1 MMAPD
6 AGPGGGHPEDGQHQ
20 MNDTNGHRAR
30 IAVPGAD
37 PRRAALW
44 LTLATIVMGM
54 GYSIVLAP
62 LVRDFHGWWLPPDVW
77 PPLTAARFVSH
88 GAVGQLYS
96 ADPLFVASPFGALVL
111 VPIAWIGRVFH
122 LTDSELSPESYPS
135 LWLVYG
141 PLAFALS
148 VSLFSATRSLL
159 QELWSDLGLLATGR
173 PPRHVW
179 TQMAMVVLVICP
191 AVVVYGHFED
201 LIALA
206 FVMLGIRQLLR
217 RQWTSAA
224 VWFGLAVG
232 FKQWALLGVPLLVAL
247 TPAGSRLRSLAW
259 SLALPGS
266 LMAMMLAMDWG
277 HASQALFAPKA
288 YTTLG
293 HHALWIHPT
302 LTPLV
307 GSPYRA
313 LAFVAAFA
321 IAWRLR
327 GRTDPRIVIAGFAL
341 VFLSR
346 MLFEPVVFS
355 YYTCP
360 GFALL
365 LLHERAR
372 GRSGWRTFLLGTAI
386 QVWFQ
391 IEPGPWLWWGVAL
404 AIMAVMSAPAVADL
418 ARRPLAVTVSGTGAV
433 PATGGVEEGEPE
445 LQPA

>member
-1 MMAPD
+1 MD
-6 AGPGGGHPEDGQHQ
+6 
-20 MNDTNGHRAR
+20 DTQPLLPRTG
-30 IAVPGAD
+30 VSVED
-37 PRRAALW
+37 PRPWRASIW
-44 LTLATIVMGM
+44 LAFAAIVMGM

-77 PPLTAARFVSH
+77 PPLTAARFVSD
-88 GAVGQLYS
+88 GAVGHLYS
-96 ADPLFVASPFGALVL
+96 ADPLFVASPFGALIL

-122 LTDSELSPESYPS
+122 LTDGELPPRSYPS

-141 PLAFALS
+141 PFAFALS
-148 VSLFSATRSLL
+148 VSLFFAARSLL
-159 QELWSDLGLLATGR
+159 QELWRDVGLLATGR

-191 AVVVYGHFED
+191 AAVVYGHFED
-201 LIALA
+201 VLALA
-206 FVMLGIRQLLR
+206 FVMLGVRQLLR
-217 RQWTSAA
+217 RKWTSAA

-247 TPAGSRLRSLAW
+247 TPPGRRARSMAW
-259 SLALPGS
+259 SLGIPAS
-266 LMAMMLAMDWG
+266 LMALTLAVDWE
-277 HASQALFAPKA
+277 HASRALFAPKA

-302 LTPLV
+302 LTPVV

-313 LAFVAAFA
+313 LAFVVALAV
-321 IAWRLR
+321 AWRMR
-327 GRTDPRIVIAGFAL
+327 GRTDPRIVLAGFAV

-346 MLFEPVVFS
+346 MVFEPVVFS

-386 QVWFQ
+386 QAWFQ
-391 IEPGPWLWWGVAL
+391 LQPAPWLWWEVAL
-404 AIMAVMSAPAVADL
+404 AIIAVMSAPAVADL
-418 ARRPLAVTVSGTGAV
+418 ARRRPSATAVSGAV
-433 PATGGVEEGEPE
+433 PATGGAEGGEPE